1 MKFIEFP
8 VPDGTIVPSDLI
20 ESVITVT
27 TTTTQMNMS
36 YGGRFVIRH
45 EAPLEADGVVEAIY
59 DAMTAK
65 PGARATMV
73 RNPIRV
79 AQELGSIDGNQ
90 FIVTRQD
97 MVDFVGLAYAPP
109 VTENPAIFEFTG
121 TKAQLPIQV
130 VGTYEYTVD
139 WGDGSAKE
147 DFSGVAASHTY
158 ATAGTYETKVTGLYP
173 GIAFGAIDNG
183 AVLTDVISWGDQV
196 YESFANAF
204 EGINSINGT
213 SNGTW
218 SVRTS
223 PDLTACTGFERCF
236 KDAIGLDLGFS
247 AGSGRIGNWD
257 TSFVNNFEECFAY
270 SVVTASQNAP
280 TIGSWDMGNAIN
292 LKGMFE
298 NVTWSSLGIGGW
310 NFGVAQD
317 FRRMFSGAANY
328 NEDLNNWGSF
338 GSTTAT
344 VTNMKGMFSGAASFN
359 SDLNRWNVSNVLDMD
374 NMFREATDF
383 NGNITRGNISGW
395 LPSSCTTMS
404 GMFKDAVSFNRTIGA
419 WDVSSVGDMTEM
431 FRGAFLFDQELND
444 WDVSNVTIMQSMFNQ
459 ALVFN
464 RPLNN
469 WDVSSVDSFSFMFN
483 LAVLFDQDLG
493 DWDIS
498 NANNL
503 VGFNANNNGGF
514 STASYDLTLTG
525 WSNTLVAAYPNP
537 NDYIPN
543 ININFSQT
551 QYSAATS
558 TSRDLLTNARPNGY
572 GWTISDGGQV

>member
-20 ESVITVT
+20 ESVTTVT

-79 AQELGSIDGNQ
+79 AQELGSIDGKQ

-97 MVDFVGLAYAPP
+97 MVEFVGLAYAPP

-121 TKAQLPIQV
+121 TKAQLPIQA

-139 WGDGSAKE
+139 WGDGSAE
-147 DFSGVAASHTY
+147 ENFSGVAASHTY

-223 PDLTACTGFERCF
+223 PDLTACTSFERCF

-270 SVVTASQNAP
+270 TNVTAGQNAP

-298 NVTWSSLGIGGW
+298 NVTWSSLGIGAW
-310 NFGVAQD
+310 RFGVAQD

-328 NEDLNNWGSF
+328 NEDLNSWGSF

-344 VTNMKGMFSGAASFN
+344 VTNMKGMFNGAASFN
-359 SDLNRWNVSNVLDMD
+359 SDLNRWNVSNVTDMD
-374 NMFREATDF
+374 NMFNGATDF

-404 GMFKDAVSFNRTIGA
+404 GMFSRANSFNQPIGN
-419 WDVSSVGDMTEM
+419 WDVSSVTNMAAMFAFTDVFNQDISSWNVGNVINMEAMFSLAVAFNQDIGSWNTSSVTDMGVM
-431 FRGAFLFDQELND
+431 FFNAAAFNQNIGN
-444 WDVSNVTIMQSMFNQ
+444 WDVSNVTVMTFFF
-459 ALVFN
+459 L
-464 RPLNN
+464 RGT
-469 WDVSSVDSFSFMFN
+469 SFSTTN
-483 LAVLFDQDLG
+483 YDLL
-493 DWDIS
+493 
-498 NANNL
+498 L
-503 VGFNANNNGGF
+503 VGWA
-514 STASYDLTLTG
+514 AQTLQSPVPALELG
-525 WSNTLVAAYPNP
+525 VGS
-537 NDYIPN
+537 
-543 ININFSQT
+543 T
-551 QYSAATS
+551 QYSAGAPATARGVL
-558 TSRDLLTNARPNGY
+558 TSAPNN
-572 GWTISDGGQV
+572 WILFDGGQV

>member
-139 WGDGSAKE
+139 WGDGSAEE

-173 GIAFGAIDNG
+173 GIAFGKIDNG

-204 EGINSINGT
+204 EGVNSINGT
-213 SNGTW
+213 STGTW

-223 PDLTACTGFERCF
+223 PNLTACTGFEYCF

-270 SVVTASQNAP
+270 SVVTAGQNAP

-298 NVTWSSLGIGGW
+298 NVTWSSLGIGAW

-328 NEDLNNWGSF
+328 NEDLNSWGSF

-344 VTNMKGMFSGAASFN
+344 VTNMKGMFSGAASFT

-374 NMFREATDF
+374 NMFKGATNF
-383 NGNITRGNISGW
+383 NGNIGRGAISGW

-404 GMFKDAVSFNRTIGA
+404 GMFEDAASFNVGIGL
-419 WDVSSVGDMTEM
+419 WDVSSVVDMSTM
-431 FRGAFLFDQELND
+431 FKTAVVFNQDLSG
-444 WDVSNVTIMQSMFNQ
+444 WDVNNVTN
-459 ALVFN
+459 
-464 RPLNN
+464 
-469 WDVSSVDSFSFMFN
+469 
-483 LAVLFDQDLG
+483 
-493 DWDIS
+493 
-498 NANNL
+498 
-503 VGFNANNNGGF
+503 
-514 STASYDLTLTG
+514 STDFATG
-525 WSNTLVAAYPNP
+525 
-537 NDYIPN
+537 
-543 ININFSQT
+543 
-551 QYSAATS
+551 ATS
-558 TSRDLLTNARPNGY
+558 WTLPKPNF
-572 GWTISDGGQV
+572 